1 MPDATSRTLLFLGR
15 LSDDPEGLATRLANQ
30 SVVLR
35 LGTPTREGEIALA
48 MAATLF
54 LRMDRAAPALSVVAP
69 ARVSS
74 LPGLGDGPLAGAL
87 AEQHREMTSL
97 ARFSDSEPHVGAIEL
112 SFGDGTQ
119 GLRVR
124 SEGWIAGVGSTAVG
138 GDGNPIAAAFAGALG
153 ANEAFK
159 TLLLDSDMALR
170 NPPKHWSGE
179 ASLWDYSL
187 DPLDAGPELA
197 PGLDLDDVA
206 FVGCGG
212 VSGATFWTLALLR
225 LRGRPLLCDDDNVDI
240 TNLNRLLF
248 ARHGNIGQ
256 KKVDLVKRLLDSRGT
271 HAAARSVRW
280 EALDQVERR
289 AARIAVV
296 SVDDDGVRRR
306 VQEWLPSMILNGGTG
321 DGGDYQVTRH
331 GFLDGACLSC
341 ISHGDE
347 TSSSL
352 EERVA
357 LHLRIS
363 VVAFLPYAASSSPLP
378 PELIEQ
384 AAVSDEIKVELRT
397 IPARRLSQRFC
408 DELATSVEQAVS
420 APTLSATPGILLA
433 AELMKEVAGGATE
446 LGRHNVVRGS
456 VLRGPHKHWLL
467 QLEKRQDCICTDET
481 YRQHFA
487 DKASGNR

>member
-1 MPDATSRTLLFLGR
+1 LFLGR
-15 LSDDPEGLATRLANQ
+15 LSDDPKGLATRLANQ

-35 LGTPTREGEIALA
+35 LGKPTREGEIALA
-48 MAATLF
+48 MAASLL
-54 LRMDRAAPALSVVAP
+54 LRMDRAAPAISVIAP
-69 ARVSS
+69 ARISS
-74 LPGLGDGPLAGAL
+74 LPGLEDSPLAGAL
-87 AEQHREMTSL
+87 AEQHRGMASL
-97 ARFSDSEPHVGAIEL
+97 ARLSGSEPQHGAIEL

-119 GLRVR
+119 GLPVR

-159 TLLLDSDMALR
+159 TLLLHSDMALR
-170 NPPKHWSGE
+170 NPPKPWSGA

-187 DPLDAGPELA
+187 DPADAGPELA
-197 PGLDLDDVA
+197 TGLDLDDVA

-212 VSGATFWTLALLR
+212 VSAATFWTLALLH
-225 LRGRPLLCDDDNVDI
+225 LRGSPLLCDDDRVDI
-240 TNLNRLLF
+240 TNLNRLFF
-248 ARHGNIGQ
+248 ATHEDIGEQ
-256 KKVDLVKRLLDSRGT
+256 KVELVRRLLDSRGT

-280 EALDQVERR
+280 EALEQGERR

-306 VQEWLPSMILNGGTG
+306 VQESLPSMILNGGTG
-321 DGGDYQVTRH
+321 DGGEYQVSRH

-357 LHLRIS
+357 LHLGIS
-363 VVAFLPYAASSSPLP
+363 VVAFLPHAASSRPLP
-378 PELIEQ
+378 SELIEQ
-384 AAVSDEIKVELRT
+384 TNVSDEIKAELRA

-408 DELATSVEQAVS
+408 DELAMSAKQAVS
-420 APTLSATPGILLA
+420 APTLSAIPGIFLA
-433 AELMKEVAGGATE
+433 AELIKEVAGDAPE
-446 LGRHNVVRGS
+446 LAGHNVLRGS
-456 VLRGPHKHWLL
+456 VLRGPHKRWLL
-467 QLEKRQDCICTDET
+467 RLEKRQDCICTDET

-487 DKASGNR
+487 NKVSESR